1 MSDVITGS
9 GIRTRTY
16 KSQAIVYF
24 EGDKSESIYIL
35 KKGKVLL
42 TYLRPETGEEIKEEV
57 RPGEFFGVKS
67 ALGKYP
73 REENAQTIGETVI
86 LILTPADFE
95 RIVLS
100 NIMVVK
106 KMLRVFSNQLRRIGR
121 AVREV
126 MGETNSVDPANE
138 LYKIADH
145 YAANGR
151 PQQALYA
158 YKKYM
163 EYYPDGKFASSAMKM
178 IQNIESGNYSAPVV
192 PVSDTPVSRPD
203 ALPDADEDMFSSSSD
218 SDSDSD
224 SLGNDFGSDDFSDS
238 DDSGDMDDFGTAESG
253 DIDDFEASEAAGL
266 SDFGSEMD
274 SFVSNSP
281 DDELLDDFG
290 LGEPLNESPED
301 RFSEAV
307 SFRES
312 GDCNHAIEILEE
324 IRSDQSLNNPDL
336 LHKAYI
342 EIGRCKLDQGKLQ
355 EALSE
360 LSLFLKNNPRS
371 AFVKEALF
379 EAGNVYLKAGSKD
392 KAIPYFKKVAAMP
405 PRDNF
410 NQQALALLKENKF

>member
-1 MSDVITGS
+1 MSDIISGG

-86 LILTPADFE
+86 LILSPVDFE

-100 NIMVVK
+100 NIQVVK

-145 YAANGR
+145 YSGSGR

-163 EYYPDGKFASSAMKM
+163 EYYPDGKYASNAMRM
-178 IQNIESGNYSAPVV
+178 IRNIESGNYQAPVV
-192 PVSDTPVSRPD
+192 AVADEPVMSRPP
-203 ALPDADEDMFSSSSD
+203 ASESDEDFFSS
-218 SDSDSD
+218 
-224 SLGNDFGSDDFSDS
+224 GASDDFGGESKDNSDFS
-238 DDSGDMDDFGTAESG
+238 DFDDYSESG
-253 DIDDFEASEAAGL
+253 GL
-266 SDFGSEMD
+266 SDFGTEMD

-281 DDELLDDFG
+281 DSDMLDDFG
-290 LGEPLNESPED
+290 LGEPLSSTPED
-301 RFSEAV
+301 KYNEAV
-307 SFRES
+307 AFRNN
-312 GDCNHAIEILEE
+312 GDCSHAIKLLEE
-324 IRSDQSLNNPDL
+324 LKADTSVSDPDL
-336 LHKAYI
+336 LHKVYI
-342 EIGRCKLDQGKLQ
+342 ETGRCKLEQGKLQ

-360 LSLFLKNNPRS
+360 LSLFLKNHPRS
-371 AFVKEALF
+371 PFVKEALL

-392 KAIPYFKKVAAMP
+392 KAMAYLKKVAAMP
-405 PRDNF
+405 PRDEL
-410 NQQALALLKENKF
+410 NQQALALLKQHKF

>member
-1 MSDVITGS
+1 MSDVISGG

-86 LILTPADFE
+86 LILSPVDFE

-100 NIMVVK
+100 NIQVVK

-145 YAANGR
+145 YSGSGR

-163 EYYPDGKFASSAMKM
+163 EYYPDGKYASNAMRM
-178 IQNIESGNYSAPVV
+178 IRNIESGNYQAPVV
-192 PVSDTPVSRPD
+192 AVADEPVMSRPSVS
-203 ALPDADEDMFSSSSD
+203 E
-218 SDSDSD
+218 
-224 SLGNDFGSDDFSDS
+224 SDDDFFASEPSAGAGSSFDDENVNSEFSDFDDY
-238 DDSGDMDDFGTAESG
+238 DDSG
-253 DIDDFEASEAAGL
+253 GL
-266 SDFGSEMD
+266 SDFGTEMD

-281 DDELLDDFG
+281 DDGMMDDFG
-290 LGEPLNESPED
+290 LGEPLSSSPED
-301 RFSEAV
+301 KYNEAV
-307 SFRES
+307 AFRNN
-312 GDCNHAIEILEE
+312 GDCTHAIKLLDEIKADNSV
-324 IRSDQSLNNPDL
+324 SDPDL
-336 LHKAYI
+336 LHKVFI
-342 EIGRCKLDQGKLQ
+342 ETGRCKLEQGKLQ

-360 LSLFLKNNPRS
+360 LSLFLKNYPRS
-371 AFVKEALF
+371 PFVKEALL

-392 KAIPYFKKVAAMP
+392 KAMAYLKKVAAMP
-405 PRDNF
+405 PRDEL
-410 NQQALALLKENKF
+410 NQQALALLKQYKF